1 MEAAYS
7 AAYWTAYSAA
17 VAAASLVGCWPALG
31 ATDPTTPGAG
41 AIVMGITRSLAIP
54 KTILDQI
61 YSPRWLN
68 PKGEGGR
75 TLQRQ
80 FGSHNSEDTFG
91 WQRRCYRFRVD
102 TSGDA
107 DPTTKSTWWSS
118 KWLLKQ
124 ILIELNWCLL
134 SWNVSVLVGALLVLA
149 VNDDVLIG
157 GLHCHFIG
165 TELRHVNHHLT
176 STKKKKNFHRGR
188 LESCERVGQP
198 GKSSHHLWRWR
209 WVFRVRF
216 PYDGWAS
223 SFPFLSYD
231 PSCSLLPYSSAP
243 SSIWGLHSMAN
254 KSLRTGS
261 DQLKRSM
268 EGSTLF

>member
-7 AAYWTAYSAA
+7 AAVA
-17 VAAASLVGCWPALG
+17 AAASLVGCWPALG

-107 DPTTKSTWWSS
+107 DPTTESTWWSS

-176 STKKKKNFHRGR
+176 STKKKKKISIGDD
-188 LESCERVGQP
+188 LKAVKESVNLERVLIIFDAGDEFSEFVFHTTD
-198 GKSSHHLWRWR
+198 GRRHSHSHHTIHH
-209 WVFRVRF
+209 VHCFHIH
-216 PYDGWAS
+216 P
-223 SFPFLSYD
+223 
-231 PSCSLLPYSSAP
+231 
-243 SSIWGLHSMAN
+243 LHPRYGA
-254 KSLRTGS
+254 
-261 DQLKRSM
+261 
-268 EGSTLF
+268 